1 MTNYTN
7 SHYHIA
13 KFALGT
19 VMVAGSVLA
28 LGASNVNAATKLDS
42 THVQVEQG
50 DTLSGIAKET
60 GMSVDQ
66 LAQMNHIANKN
77 LIHVGDKLVVVP
89 GAAEK
94 THKQATNT
102 NISTGSAQ
110 AQISSNGNSGATTSS
125 SLSGNSA
132 AEAIA
137 RAESGGSYTAQNGKY
152 YGRYQLD
159 LAYLGGDLSPQ
170 HQDEVFQQYCN
181 QRYGGVNQALA
192 FRQSH
197 GWY

>member
-1 MTNYTN
+1 MTNSTN
-7 SHYHIA
+7 SHYPVA

-19 VMVAGSVLA
+19 ALVSGSVLA

-50 DTLSGIAKET
+50 DSLSGIAKET

-77 LIHVGDKLVVVP
+77 LIHVGDKLVVIP
-89 GAAEK
+89 GASEK
-94 THKQATNT
+94 TNKQAPNTNT
-102 NISTGSAQ
+102 STGSAQ

-137 RAESGGSYTAQNGKY
+137 QAESGGSYTAQNGKY